1 MTTRQIE
8 QARAQEEECVAR
20 WRFSRLRHA
29 GYGPHT
35 AATLARRSDVDLH
48 LAVSLVE
55 NGCPPRTALD
65 ILL

>member
-1 MTTRQIE
+1 MTTKQIE
-8 QARAQEEECVAR
+8 RGRQHEQECVAR
-20 WRFSRLRHA
+20 WRFNRLRKA
-29 GYGPHT
+29 GYGPHA

-55 NGCPPRTALD
+55 NGCPVGTALD